1 MGFSREDYWSGLPSL
16 SQGIFP
22 AQGSNP
28 GVLHSRQIL
37 SHLSY
42 RGSSLDLYKMIGLVG
57 LDAHGKATFQELP
70 QAFGD
75 CGDSQNVEQ
84 WWGDF
89 NLLHQ
94 ERGSC
99 KAFRFIPREQ
109 GFNSACLF
117 TSTQMPTF

>member
-16 SQGIFP
+16 FQGIFP

-57 LDAHGKATFQELP
+57 LDAHG
-70 QAFGD
+70 
-75 CGDSQNVEQ
+75 
-84 WWGDF
+84 
-89 NLLHQ
+89 
-94 ERGSC
+94 
-99 KAFRFIPREQ
+99 
-109 GFNSACLF
+109 
-117 TSTQMPTF
+117 